1 MTRATIFHNPR
12 CSKSRK
18 TLALLEERDVDV
30 EIVRYLEAPPSVKD
44 LDSLC
49 TLLDVAPIDITR
61 TGESRLNELGLSPN
75 DDRSRQ
81 EWLQILHDN
90 PVLILRPI
98 VHCEGKATI
107 GWPPENVLDIL

>member
-30 EIVRYLEAPPSVKD
+30 EIVRYLESPPSVKD

-61 TGESRLNELGLSPN
+61 TGESPN

-90 PVLILRPI
+90 PVLIQRPI

-107 GWPPENVLDIL
+107 GRPPENVLDIL